1 MTQPQES
8 SKFKIG
14 LRTTKTVIAVG
25 VTITLFE
32 LWNRQPAMLAAL
44 SAVYSMQQSNK
55 TSLKYGKFRI
65 FGNTIGV
72 IIAIFIAK
80 IGLLIGLDPS
90 LFRITASMLGVLLI
104 IVICNA
110 LNLNTSIIN
119 STATF
124 FVVLLNTPSTHLLT
138 YGANRILDTIIGAI
152 IGILINYI
160 LPNRHTTE

>member
-1 MTQPQES
+1 MSQP
-8 SKFKIG
+8 FKIG
-14 LRTTKTVIAVG
+14 LRTTKTVVAVG
-25 VTITLFE
+25 ITLALFE

-72 IIAIFIAK
+72 VVAIFIAEL
-80 IGLLIGLDPS
+80 GSLLMLPPS
-90 LFRITASMLGVLLI
+90 LFRILASMLGVLLI
-104 IVICNA
+104 IVICNT
-110 LNLNTSIIN
+110 LNLSTSIIN

-124 FVVLLNTPSTHLLT
+124 FVVLLNTPESHLFS

-152 IGILINYI
+152 IGILINYA
-160 LPNRHTTE
+160 LPNRQADD